1 MFIGWIRKKS
11 FSLDLEELNSHV
23 VIDKVLITK
32 TFEQNSS
39 LCFGAYK
46 DEKLISLISAI
57 ELPESIL
64 INNFYYSK
72 EIDDDVKT
80 RLMRLLLNNLS
91 QETKPILFMSSKDE
105 KKLLKDFNFNEY
117 AKFKKAIYS
126 GGAVFNFSNAAAK
139 SINNENFMPVMAA
152 IDKKAFNEER
162 IEYAKNILFK
172 QSSLVLSTEYGY
184 QHSYAINKSII
195 KISPWV
201 MSTAAFSDA
210 EKMLRGVIYHRGLKK
225 IIAFIPSKVE
235 EITNLYKSYK
245 FDLSDDYSLL
255 YLNSKPSINID
266 MVYAF

>member
-23 VIDKVLITK
+23 AIDKALITK
-32 TFEQNSS
+32 TFEKNSS

-46 DEKLISLISAI
+46 EDKLISFISAI
-57 ELPESIL
+57 ELPESVL
-64 INNFYYSK
+64 INNFYYIK
-72 EIDDDVKT
+72 ETDSDIKT

-91 QETKPILFMSSKDE
+91 QETKPILFMSNKDE
-105 KKLLKDFNFNEY
+105 KELLKDFNFNEY
-117 AKFKKAIYS
+117 AKFKKAVYS
-126 GGAVFNFSNAAAK
+126 GGAVFNFSNATAK
-139 SINNENFMPVMAA
+139 SINNENFLPVMATM
-152 IDKKAFNEER
+152 DKKAFNEDR
-162 IEYAKNILFK
+162 IEYAKSILLK

-201 MSTAAFSDA
+201 MSSAAFSDA
-210 EKMLRGVIYHRGLKK
+210 EKMIRGVIYHRGLKK
-225 IIAFIPSKVE
+225 ILAFIPSDVE

-245 FDLSDDYSLL
+245 FDLGDEYSLL
-255 YLNSKPSINID
+255 YLNSKPSINLE